1 MNKTDL
7 IRFSTEI
14 LTAAGADRSE
24 AEIVAGVLVWC
35 DAVGR
40 TTQGVWRLPILIE
53 RLKKG
58 LFQSPCKYDLNMV
71 TATLGSVDANN
82 GMAHYVAHQVTQH
95 TIRTAKQEGIC
106 AMTVNNSNYYGAG
119 GYYTNLIAEAG
130 MIGIALSNSFPK
142 VIPHGGKSPALGTNP
157 FSFACPAL
165 NDEPLLIDMATSEL
179 AGSTIR
185 KTQEQG
191 QTDDNLLFPFGGAK
205 GFGLSLFVEIL
216 AGVLSGAGIS
226 HEVKSMY
233 NNFNEGGNN
242 GHFILAIDI
251 EKFLP
256 LEQFNLRMQ
265 NLIRFLRNSNKDAN
279 NVQYPGENRWRA
291 LRASE
296 QLGITIDASTQ
307 QKLQQLADEFGIQFN

>member
-82 GMAHYVAHQVTQH
+82 GMAHYVAYQVTQH
-95 TIRTAKQEGIC
+95 VLQTAKQQGIC
-106 AMTVNNSNYYGAG
+106 AMTVKNSNYYGAG
-119 GYYTNLIAEAG
+119 GYYANLIAEAG
-130 MIGIALSNSFPK
+130 MIGIVLSNSFPK
-142 VIPHGGKSPALGTNP
+142 VVPHGGKSPALGTNP

-165 NDEPLLIDMATSEL
+165 NDRPLLIDMATSEL

-185 KTQEQG
+185 KAQDQG
-191 QTDDNLLFPFGGAK
+191 QPEDKLLFPFGGAK

-216 AGVLSGAGIS
+216 AGVLSGSGIS
-226 HEVKSMY
+226 HEVNSLY
-233 NNFNEGGNN
+233 NNFDEGGNN

-251 EKFLP
+251 
-256 LEQFNLRMQ
+256 
-265 NLIRFLRNSNKDAN
+265 
-279 NVQYPGENRWRA
+279 
-291 LRASE
+291 
-296 QLGITIDASTQ
+296 
-307 QKLQQLADEFGIQFN
+307 